1 MQDRVTLAVQ
11 LRWAAALVLAVEQ
24 GQSLTAAL
32 LRVPGPLRPGAQA
45 LSFHALRHWGMARAL
60 VRQLAEREPAPPV
73 KALLGVALTLLV
85 PAQGTPDAQP
95 SYAAHTVVDQAIE
108 ASRLWPPA
116 RRSGHFLNAC
126 LRNFL
131 RQPQELLEQTSTDA
145 EARYNH
151 PFWWTKQL
159 RRDHPLHWQD
169 ILRAN
174 QQPAAMALRV
184 NHRQVPRADFLAALQ
199 AAGLQGQ
206 AAGEDGVVLQHA
218 VPVGLLPGWE
228 QGWCSVQDLAAQQAG
243 EILARPDSPLQ
254 QPHTRVLDACAAPG
268 GKTAH
273 LAERTEARVL
283 ALDKDPQR
291 CQRVTENLQ
300 RLQLQDRVALRCA
313 DASAPASWWDG
324 EPFDAILLDAPCTA
338 SGIVRRHPDV
348 RWLRRPGD
356 VAQLVEQQRAL
367 LDALWPLLRPGGWL
381 LYATCSVFRAEGA
394 QQTEAFLQRYTD
406 AALLPSPGHLLPGI
420 PAASAGMDDNLS
432 SEHDGFFYALLQKRP
447 AG

>member
-11 LRWAAALVLAVEQ
+11 LRWAAAMVLAVEQ

-32 LRVPGPLRPGAQA
+32 PSVPGALRPGVQA

-60 VRQLAEREPAPPV
+60 ARQLAEREPAPPV
-73 KALLGVALTLLV
+73 RALLGLALTLLL
-85 PAQGTPDAQP
+85 PAQEDRGAHP
-95 SYAAHTVVDQAIE
+95 SYPAHTVVDQTIE

-116 RRSGHFLNAC
+116 HRSGHFLNAC

-131 RQPQELLEQTSTDA
+131 RQPHTLLEATPSDA

-151 PFWWTKQL
+151 PFWWIKQL
-159 RRDHPLHWQD
+159 RRDHPLHWQA
-169 ILRAN
+169 LLQSN
-174 QQPAAMALRV
+174 QRPAAMTLRV
-184 NHRQVPRADFLAALQ
+184 NRRQVSRPDFLAALR
-199 AAGLQGQ
+199 AAGLPAQP
-206 AAGEDGVVLQHA
+206 AGEDGVVLQQA
-218 VPVGLLPGWE
+218 VPVGQLPGWAD
-228 QGWCSVQDLAAQQAG
+228 GWCSVQDLAAQQAG
-243 EILARPDSPLQ
+243 EMLARPLSPLQ
-254 QPHTRVLDACAAPG
+254 APASRVLDACAAPG

-273 LAERTEARVL
+273 LAERTAARIL

-291 CQRVTENLQ
+291 CQRVTENLA
-300 RLQLQDRVALRCA
+300 RLKLQERVELRCA
-313 DASAPASWWDG
+313 DAAAPAGWWDG

-356 VAQLVEQQRAL
+356 VAQLVAQQRAL

-420 PAASAGMDDNLS
+420 PAASAGMDDNLPG
-432 SEHDGFFYALLQKRP
+432 EHDGFFYALFSRQA